1 MKFYRDS
8 TGIDL
13 CIGAS
18 VRRFVLRFACAIAAC
33 LTISVVAIGDS
44 AAAPPSD
51 LAIEAIELADHR
63 GRVWTLD
70 ELLPSGEAAANESAL
85 VVAFLG
91 TECPLAKLYAG
102 RLSELSKAYEQRGVR
117 VIGVISNRQ
126 DSLLKISAFVDR
138 QSIEFPVLKDP
149 GNRFADTLG
158 AERTPEVFLFDGQ
171 RKLKYW
177 GRIDDQYGIGYAK
190 DEPEKQDL
198 KAAIDDVLAGRSV
211 KVAKTR
217 SVGCLIGRTKATQA
231 DAEVTYVNSVA
242 SILQKR
248 CLECHRDGEIAP
260 FAMDDPEEI
269 AGWADMIAEV
279 VREGRMP
286 PWHASPEHGDFSN
299 DRSMPEDEKETLYA
313 WAEAGAPIG
322 DLEKDRDRLPTPPTF
337 TSGWQLPRQPDL
349 VVNVSPEPFAVPA
362 TGVVSYKHFTIDPG
376 LDQDVWLESAEI
388 LPGNRAVVHHIL
400 AFVRPRGTKGNLDAT
415 RGFLVGY
422 VPGARNEGWPAGMA
436 KRIPGG
442 SELVFQVHYT
452 PIGTPQQDQSKLGL
466 CFMDAEKVTHEVTT
480 SSALQVYLNIPPGTD
495 SYTTHGLSPTIQDDS
510 LLLGM
515 SPHMHVRGKAYR
527 YELLTADGERS
538 TLLDIPKY
546 DFNWQTTYVLR
557 NPLPLS
563 PGDRL
568 FCTAVY
574 DNSRKN
580 LNNPDP
586 GKTVGW
592 GDQTW
597 DEMMIGYFHYATPRF
612 QSDSES
618 GDGATKPRRGRLAGL
633 FGGGNKGN
641 AKQDERTRMVR
652 EVTRMKKF
660 DALDKDADGQLA
672 KADVPVDL
680 YPIFNSLDINR
691 DGTVTREEVV
701 LGGDDAE
708 R

>member
-1 MKFYRDS
+1 MKFMNDS
-8 TGIDL
+8 AVTASFGFLGKRVPTGRL
-13 CIGAS
+13 VWS
-18 VRRFVLRFACAIAAC
+18 LLACA
-33 LTISVVAIGDS
+33 AIGWLAANDS
-44 AAAPPSD
+44 AAAPPNGLQLQS
-51 LAIEAIELADHR
+51 IELADHR

-70 ELLPSGEAAANESAL
+70 ELLPSGAAKPADSAL

-91 TECPLAKLYAG
+91 TECPLAKMYAG
-102 RLSELSKAYEQRGVR
+102 RLNELATAYADRGVR
-117 VIGVISNRQ
+117 VVGVISNRQ
-126 DSLLKISAFVDR
+126 DSLLKIGSFVDR

-158 AERTPEVFLFDGQ
+158 AERTPEVFVFDAK
-171 RKLKYW
+171 RKLRYW

-190 DEPEKQDL
+190 DEPGQQDL
-198 KAAIDDVLAGRSV
+198 KLAIDDVLAGRP
-211 KVAKTR
+211 VAAPTTR
-217 SVGCLIGRTKATQA
+217 SVGCLIGRTKATQP

-242 SILQKR
+242 AILQNR

-299 DRSMPEDEKETLYA
+299 DRSMPEEEKETIFA

-322 DLEKDRDRLPTPPTF
+322 DLEKDRHLLPTPPTF
-337 TSGWQLPRQPDL
+337 TAGWQLPREPDM
-349 VVNVSPEPFAVPA
+349 VVNVNPTPFSVPA
-362 TGVVSYKHFTIDPG
+362 TGVVNYEHFIVDTG
-376 LDQDVWLESAEI
+376 LDEDVWLESAEI

-400 AFVRPRGTKGNLDAT
+400 AFVRPRGTEGGLDAT

-480 SSALQVYLNIPPGTD
+480 SSALQVYLNIWPGKNA
-495 SYTTHGLSPTIQDDS
+495 YMTHGLSPTMRTDS
-510 LLLGM
+510 ILLGM

-527 YELLTADGERS
+527 YELLTADGKRS

-546 DFNWQTTYVLR
+546 DFNWQTTYVLKD
-557 NPLPLS
+557 PLPLA
-563 PGDRL
+563 PGDRI

-574 DNSRKN
+574 DNSAKN

-586 GKTVGW
+586 AKTVGW

-597 DEMMIGYFHYATPRF
+597 DEMMIGYFHYATPLVKLD
-612 QSDSES
+612 SDDV
-618 GDGATKPRRGRLAGL
+618 DGKKPRRGRLAGPL
-633 FGGGNKGN
+633 DGGNGGN
-641 AKQDERTRMVR
+641 AKLEERERMRLEITRL
-652 EVTRMKKF
+652 KKF
-660 DALDKDADGQLA
+660 DALDTDRDGRLVR
-672 KADVPVDL
+672 ADVPAIL
-680 YPIFNSLDINR
+680 YPVFDNLDSNR
-691 DGTVTREEVV
+691 DGIVTREEVV
-701 LGGDDAE
+701 LGGDDA
-708 R
+708 

>member
-1 MKFYRDS
+1 MKISANS
-8 TGIDL
+8 TAMTSYKMAHKLPQTRIVAGSML
-13 CIGAS
+13 
-18 VRRFVLRFACAIAAC
+18 ACA
-33 LTISVVAIGDS
+33 AIGWLATNHS
-44 AAAPPSD
+44 VAAPPAGLTLQS
-51 LAIEAIELADHR
+51 LELSDHR

-70 ELLPSGEAAANESAL
+70 ELLPSGAAKPTDSAL

-91 TECPLAKLYAG
+91 TECPLAKMYAG
-102 RLSELSKAYEQRGVR
+102 RLSELAAAYADRGVR
-117 VIGVISNRQ
+117 VVGVISNRQ
-126 DSLLKISAFVDR
+126 DSLLKIGAFVDR
-138 QSIEFPVLKDP
+138 QSIEFPVVKDP
-149 GNRFADTLG
+149 GNRFADVLG
-158 AERTPEVFLFDGQ
+158 AERTPEVFVFDGQ

-190 DEPEKQDL
+190 DEPGQQDL
-198 KAAIDDVLAGRSV
+198 KVAIDDVLAGRP
-211 KVAKTR
+211 VATPSTR
-217 SVGCLIGRTKATQA
+217 SVGCLIGRTKETQA

-242 SILQKR
+242 AILQNR

-260 FAMDDPEEI
+260 FSMDDPEDI

-299 DRSMPEDEKETLYA
+299 DRSMPEQEKETLFA

-322 DLEKDRDRLPTPPTF
+322 DLVKERHLLPTPPAF
-337 TSGWQLPRQPDL
+337 TSGWQLPRQPDM
-349 VVNVSPEPFAVPA
+349 VVNVNPTPFAVPA
-362 TGVVSYKHFTIDPG
+362 TGVVSYKHFVVDPG
-376 LDQDVWLESAEI
+376 LNEDVWLESAEI

-400 AFVRPRGTKGNLDAT
+400 AFVRPRGTEGGLDAT

-480 SSALQVYLNIPPGTD
+480 SSALQVYLNIPPGKD
-495 SYTTHGLSPTIQDDS
+495 AYRTHGLSPTIRTDS
-510 LLLGM
+510 ILLGM

-527 YELLTADGERS
+527 YELLTADGKRS

-557 NPLPLS
+557 NPLPLA
-563 PGDRL
+563 PGDRI

-574 DNSRKN
+574 DNSAKN

-586 GKTVGW
+586 TKKVGW

-597 DEMMIGYFHYATPRF
+597 DEMMIGYFHYATPLVKID
-612 QSDSES
+612 SD
-618 GDGATKPRRGRLAGL
+618 DVDAKKPRRGRLAGL
-633 FGGGNKGN
+633 LAGGNGGN
-641 AKQDERTRMVR
+641 AKQEERKRMGLEIAR
-652 EVTRMKKF
+652 LKKF
-660 DALDKDADGQLA
+660 DALDTDRDGRLVR
-672 KADVPVDL
+672 ADVPALL
-680 YPIFNSLDINR
+680 YPVFDNLDSNR
-691 DGTVTREEVV
+691 DGIVTREEVV
-701 LGGDDAE
+701 LGGNDAE